1 LDFGIFASAGFRQ
14 FVAVKVKLCV
24 LTKPTNRLY
33 CKQTFSSVKT
43 RTVIKPTNRFIGWW
57 TAVFSTIW
65 LIHKNS
71 LKNSFNIILNEKNIF
86 FNKKTLRASGNVVNC
101 PFFVVNQKIP
111 AVGQG
116 F

>member
-1 LDFGIFASAGFRQ
+1 LDLGVFTKPCFGQ

-71 LKNSFNIILNEKNIF
+71 LKNSFNIILNEKIFF
-86 FNKKTLRASGNVVNC
+86 FNKKNLRAS
-101 PFFVVNQKIP
+101 
-111 AVGQG
+111 AMS
-116 F
+116 